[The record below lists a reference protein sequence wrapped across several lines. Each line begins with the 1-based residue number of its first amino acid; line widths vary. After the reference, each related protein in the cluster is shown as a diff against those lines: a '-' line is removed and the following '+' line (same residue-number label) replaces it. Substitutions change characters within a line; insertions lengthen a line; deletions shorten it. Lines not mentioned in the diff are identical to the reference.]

1 MSETPLT
8 FLARLQA
15 LLRDLFQLDLSDL
28 DFGLY
33 RLLRLKRQEV
43 EAFLTEQLPRR
54 VDEAF
59 EGAAGAERADL
70 DKEVSE
76 LARRIRAEA
85 AEDALLEDGEP
96 NREHPAFKAK
106 VARDLL
112 ETYELR
118 RQRLRSISASEAQ
131 KAEVF
136 NHLYSFFSRYYEA
149 GDFVPRFRYGAR
161 EAYAV
166 PYNGEETLFYWANK
180 NQHYVKTREAFRDYA
195 FTVEGLGGPYK
206 VRFAGVD
213 PSDRV
218 EKHPRG
224 GP

>member
-1 MSETPLT
+1 VDPFLPITHLTPKRSERGTKMLGSLVKRERRPLWGWLSCLLLVAIGASM
-8 FLARLQA
+8 FMGIRAR
-15 LLRDLFQLDLSDL
+15 S
-28 DFGLY
+28 
-33 RLLRLKRQEV
+33 
-43 EAFLTEQLPRR
+43 
-54 VDEAF
+54 
-59 EGAAGAERADL
+59 AAT
-70 DKEVSE
+70 
-76 LARRIRAEA
+76 AEA